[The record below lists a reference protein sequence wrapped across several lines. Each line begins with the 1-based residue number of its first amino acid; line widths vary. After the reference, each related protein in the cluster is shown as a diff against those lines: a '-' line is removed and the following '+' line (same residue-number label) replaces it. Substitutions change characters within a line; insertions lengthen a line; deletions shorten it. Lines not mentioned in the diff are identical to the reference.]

1 MKNILSFLFEGKK
14 WSLILALAYFLLSS
28 AIIYRRKALYC
39 YIAPL
44 RATPLGDLPL
54 DLFLATLLLLGLVC
68 CIDLIR
74 RPWYI
79 SRRVTRTLQR
89 WNISNSLGEFPTLKC
104 VRKSPYKQH
113 ELVLELNGKGLSLV
127 DMDKHREHWQAG
139 LNGAIRLEYG
149 RKNSTILL
157 YFLPRKYV
165 KPTIISPKDDAI
177 GPISLRDLINL
188 EIIGSTG
195 SGKTFAG
202 KILLFKISQFRKE
215 SKIWLLDF
223 KQFDF
228 RDFAGLPRYYGY
240 TDCLQGLNDYY
251 AAFKAQQKI
260 GIAGEPNYLFI
271 DEWGSFI
278 MSLDHKTAEQAKH
291 LLAELLMLGRAYNF
305 IPIIGIQRPDA
316 SYFNGGRD
324 NFQACLALGNLS
336 PEGRRMA
343 FPDSVKEE
351 ITNCKKREGHLYIDG
366 IGLEKIKIEEI
377 PDMDVLDTSIREA
390 MEHGGRRSV
399 SESRPGAAR

>member
-149 RKNSTILL
+149 QKNSTILL

-165 KPTIISPKDDAI
+165 RPTIITPNDNAVGAI
-177 GPISLRDLINL
+177 SIEQLINL
-188 EIIGSTG
+188 LIIGATG
-195 SGKTFAG
+195 TGKTVTT
-202 KILLFKISQFRKE
+202 KIVMKKLSSLGNSI
-215 SKIWLLDF
+215 IWLLDF
-223 KQFDF
+223 KKLDF
-228 RDFAGLPRYYGY
+228 QEFEALPHYYGY
-240 TDCLQGLNDYY
+240 ADCLQGLKDYY
-251 AAFKAQQKI
+251 SAFKAQQES
-260 GIAGEPNYLFI
+260 GVVGTPNYLVI

-278 MSLDHKTAEQAKH
+278 MSLDHKTAEQAKR

-336 PEGRRMA
+336 PEGRRMV

-351 ITNCKKREGHLYIDG
+351 LTNCKKREGHLYIDG